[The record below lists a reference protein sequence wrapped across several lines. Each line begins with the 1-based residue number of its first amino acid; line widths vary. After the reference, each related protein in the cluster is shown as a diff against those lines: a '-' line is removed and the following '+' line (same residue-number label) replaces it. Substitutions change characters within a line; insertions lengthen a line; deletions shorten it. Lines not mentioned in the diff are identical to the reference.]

1 MPVSPPRRRAIP
13 LRVVVLGAFLFA
25 SLATGVFAITQG
37 WVRPQLI
44 QSAVQEAGPLGM
56 VAYVFGVVVLELV
69 WVPRAWGLVAGG
81 ALFGPLVGGL
91 LSLVADSLGALLC
104 YLLGRGGGREWVK
117 GLLSR
122 RPRAERVVKLLAE
135 RRGGFT
141 VAALRVMPVAHYTAV
156 SYAAGLGGVGFG
168 AFLLGNSLGI
178 LPGAFLY
185 PFIGNA
191 ALSPTSPAFLISAG
205 VLAVAFV
212 ASFFLARWYLGKHAS

>member
-1 MPVSPPRRRAIP
+1 V
-13 LRVVVLGAFLFA
+13 FLIA
-25 SLATGVFAITQG
+25 SLGMGVFAITQG

-44 QSAVQEAGPLGM
+44 QTAVLEAGPWGM
-56 VAYVFGVVVLELV
+56 VAYVCGVVLLELL

-117 GLLSR
+117 ELLSR
-122 RPRAERVVKLLAE
+122 RPRVASVVTLLAE
-135 RRGGFT
+135 RRGGLT
-141 VAALRVMPVAHYTAV
+141 VAALRVMPVAHFTAV
-156 SYAAGLGGVGFG
+156 SYAAGVGGVRFG
-168 AFLLGNSLGI
+168 AFLWGNSLGI

-191 ALSPTSPAFLISAG
+191 ALTPTSPTFLISAAL
-205 VLAVAFV
+205 VVVAFI
-212 ASFFLARWYLGKHAS
+212 ASVFVARWYLGKHAGSG